1 MRSVR
6 FAHPLTLLAYLA
18 SIALGCLGCV
28 SHDYV
33 GQTFAPTENVEVYF
47 DESAVPPGLIVIGH
61 DRAVA
66 SDDVD
71 TQTIVAAMCKQA
83 QKVGADALLIVGVDT
98 VDSGVSTSTTGSA
111 TRNNTYY
118 VDKRGNLRAR
128 SGPSYT
134 TWNEN
139 TYTTV
144 LRDRVVTARFYRR
157 ERSEDPGGAPPPTP

>member
-1 MRSVR
+1 MCANR
-6 FAHPLTLLAYLA
+6 FGSRLGFLACLA
-18 SIALGCLGCV
+18 VVVAAPLGCV

-33 GQTFAPTENVEVYF
+33 GQTFAPTENVDVYF

-71 TQTIVAAMCKQA
+71 TQTIVTDMCKKA

-111 TRNNTYY
+111 MRNTSYY

-134 TWNEN
+134 YWNEN
-139 TYTTV
+139 SSTTV
-144 LRDRVVTARFYRR
+144 LRDRVVTAKFYRR
-157 ERSEDPGGAPPPTP
+157 ERAAEPATAQPTSP